1 MLKQPF
7 YVEEKHNMNSFIKEN
22 APKEVVVLSD
32 AVYHSYLGSYF
43 LGQTDMIC
51 FGGSYNAW
59 GALVNPKGSNINM
72 FLNAYTISNF
82 SDEPFTAEGWL
93 SSTLPGESRISRNFA
108 AGNQAISP
116 PSLPRVNIMS
126 ASNITNNTPIGGV
139 YTFTRRVEP
148 NQTLTKHDFQG
159 MYTIPP
165 GSSFA
170 LFFSSPGKEHVQSR
184 MAFGW
189 WEERINHDCRY

>member
-1 MLKQPF
+1 MNPLPNIKA
-7 YVEEKHNMNSFIKEN
+7 NM
-22 APKEVVVLSD
+22 PKKAVVLSD
-32 AVYHSYLGSYF
+32 AVYHSYLGRYF
-43 LGQTDMIC
+43 LGQTDRIC

-59 GALVNPKGSNINM
+59 GALVNPKESNINL

-93 SSTLPGESRISRNFA
+93 SSALPGEAMISKHFA

-116 PSLPRVNIMS
+116 PPKPMVNIMS
-126 ASNITNNTPIGGV
+126 ASNVTKNTPTGGT

-159 MYTIPP
+159 MFIIPP
-165 GSSFA
+165 GGSFA
-170 LFFSSPGKEHVQSR
+170 LFFLSPGKEYVQAR
-184 MAFGW
+184 LAFGW
-189 WEERINHDCRY
+189 WEEKINRGCRY

>member
-1 MLKQPF
+1 
-7 YVEEKHNMNSFIKEN
+7 MNLLPYIKKN
-22 APKEVVVLSD
+22 VPKEVVVLSD

-43 LGQTDMIC
+43 LGQTDMIN

-59 GALVNPKGSNINM
+59 GALVNPKRSNINM

-93 SSTLPGESRISRNFA
+93 SSILPGESIVSRHFA
-108 AGNQAISP
+108 AGNQAIYPLSQP
-116 PSLPRVNIMS
+116 MVNIMS
-126 ASNITNNTPIGGV
+126 ASNVTNKTPTGGI

-159 MYTIPP
+159 MYIIPP

-170 LFFSSPGKEHVQSR
+170 LFFLSPGEEHVQSR
-184 MAFGW
+184 LAFGW
-189 WEERINHDCRY
+189 WEERIDRGCRYQNRCLPA

>member
-1 MLKQPF
+1 
-7 YVEEKHNMNSFIKEN
+7 MNLLTNIKEN

-32 AVYHSYLGSYF
+32 AVYQSYLGRYF
-43 LGQTDMIC
+43 LGQTNMIC
-51 FGGSYNAW
+51 FGGNYNAW
-59 GALVNPKGSNINM
+59 GALVNPKGSNINL

-93 SSTLPGESRISRNFA
+93 SGTLNNEAEISKDFA

-116 PSLPRVNIMS
+116 PSEPRVKIES
-126 ASNITNNTPIGGV
+126 ASNVTNKAPTGGT

-159 MYTIPP
+159 MYIIPP

-170 LFFSSPGKEHVQSR
+170 LFFLSPGKENVKSR

-189 WEERINHDCRY
+189 WEEQIDCGCRY

>member
-1 MLKQPF
+1 
-7 YVEEKHNMNSFIKEN
+7 MNLLTNIKEN
-22 APKEVVVLSD
+22 VPKEVVVLSD
-32 AVYHSYLGSYF
+32 AVYHSHLGRYF
-43 LGQTDMIC
+43 LGQTDIIY

-93 SSTLPGESRISRNFA
+93 SGTLPGESSISRHFA

-116 PSLPRVNIMS
+116 PPQPMVNIMS
-126 ASNITNNTPIGGV
+126 ASNVTKNTPIGGV

-159 MYTIPP
+159 MYIIPP

-170 LFFSSPGKEHVQSR
+170 LFFLSPGKEHMQSR
-184 MAFGW
+184 LAFGW
-189 WEERINHDCRY
+189 WEERVDRGCRY